1 MSENLE
7 IDPEKIVHEEIYKV
21 NLGENETDLKE
32 VIPPT
37 QINTE
42 ENKNPTEPFVV
53 GKKPILTDVRI
64 FYKF

>member
-21 NLGENETDLKE
+21 NLGENVTDLKE

-42 ENKNPTEPFVV
+42 ENQNASENLIV

-64 FYKF
+64 FK

>member
-21 NLGENETDLKE
+21 NLGENVTDLKE

-42 ENKNPTEPFVV
+42 ENQNTSEPLMV
-53 GKKPILTDVRI
+53 GKNPILTDVRI
-64 FYKF
+64 FK

>member
-7 IDPEKIVHEEIYKV
+7 IDPEKVVHEETYKV
-21 NLGENETDLKE
+21 NLGENVTDVKE

-42 ENKNPTEPFVV
+42 ENQNISEPLIEV
-53 GKKPILTDVRI
+53 KKPILTDVRI
-64 FYKF
+64 